1 MNTSTSLRFAS
12 YARCSH
18 DDQAEGDFTTIDT
31 QRLLNEE
38 RVQALGGRIV
48 AQVTDE
54 GKTGTNLSRPGWKK
68 LLALAERGEIDAV
81 VVTYMSRLGR
91 GDAYTVAEWLLRQ
104 ARVRIE
110 LVQEQFTPDLA
121 GRMHKRTKVFVD
133 GLYADQVSE
142 WTRTKQAQMVKA
154 GYFCGGI
161 RPYGCASEPVPGMSD
176 THLPGGKV
184 RPAPR
189 RIVADPLKAPAVVS
203 GFALYLSTGNLGDV
217 QRHLRKEAPERQWT
231 ISRVRALLQNRIYRG
246 SLRFGVHVNDAAHPP
261 IVPPALFDAVQARL
275 QEAAQ
280 IEPEGEKAPLNGWV
294 RGRLDSARYYLR
306 GRIWCGHC
314 GCRMTPASATGGK
327 GTVCY
332 YQCIRGTAGGA
343 ACPVKR
349 VNADALHEAVVA
361 QIAAC
366 AAHPSRLE
374 RALTQ
379 ARALLE
385 RCAPAGEMPA
395 ARKALRQTQREIER
409 ILVAIKRGGASAAL
423 SRELASLEAR
433 EGDLVERL
441 KQMEARQ
448 QKMRLPR
455 PDIATLCALWG
466 AFTQNWEE
474 ATHEERGR
482 LFSYLVDRV
491 EFQEKGKGSFALRLQ
506 PVLASQSSLVGF
518 VDNPE
523 VGALFAI
530 SANDPALLAPPET
543 LKFALVVPS
552 RSGRRS
558 GSYVDQ
564 TLR

>member
-1 MNTSTSLRFAS
+1 MNTSTPVRFAS

-31 QRLLNEE
+31 QRALNEE

-104 ARVRIE
+104 HRIRVE

-154 GYFCGGI
+154 GYYCGGI

-189 RIVADPLKAPAVVS
+189 RIVPDPLQAPVLLSA
-203 GFALYLSTGNLGDV
+203 FTLYLATGNLGDV
-217 QRHLRKEAPERQWT
+217 QRYLRQEAPERQWA
-231 ISRVRALLQNRIYRG
+231 ISRVKALLTNEIYRG
-246 SLRFGVHVNDAAHPP
+246 TLRFGAHVNESAHEPL
-261 IVPPALFDAVQARL
+261 VPPPLFDAVQARL
-275 QEAAQ
+275 QEVSK
-280 IEPEGEKAPLNGWV
+280 IEPARERTRPNGWV
-294 RGRLDSARYYLR
+294 RGRLDTALYYLR
-306 GRIWCGHC
+306 GRIWCTHC

-327 GTVCY
+327 GAVRY

-349 VNADALHEAVVA
+349 VNAATLHEAVVE

-374 RALTQ
+374 RSLTQ

-385 RCAPAGEMPA
+385 KAAPAGEIPA
-395 ARKALRQTQREIER
+395 ARRALRQTQREIER
-409 ILVAIKRGGASAAL
+409 ILAAIKRGGVSAAL
-423 SRELASLEAR
+423 SRELAALERR
-433 EGDLVERL
+433 ETEIEERL
-441 KQMEARQ
+441 KEMEARQ
-448 QKMRLPR
+448 QKLRLPR
-455 PDIATLCALWG
+455 PDVATLCALWG

-491 EFQEKGKGSFALRLQ
+491 EFQEKGKGSLALRLQ
-506 PVLASQSSLVGF
+506 PAMAAQSSLVGF

-558 GSYVDQ
+558 GSYVDKA
-564 TLR
+564 LR